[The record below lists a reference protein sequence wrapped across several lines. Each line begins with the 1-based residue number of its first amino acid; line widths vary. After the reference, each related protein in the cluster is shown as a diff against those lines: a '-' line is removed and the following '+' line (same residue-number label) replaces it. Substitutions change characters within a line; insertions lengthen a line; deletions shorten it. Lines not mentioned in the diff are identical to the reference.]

1 MPPDPDAHAAREAVR
16 LILAAVPI
24 LKSAEAGRE
33 LVQREAFDQVVF
45 DESDMAIERA
55 RRGDRD
61 ARAGVH
67 RAIAGFVAV
76 GEPVPAGTLRDYAVE
91 LLLADD
97 RLPGRQGRRL
107 DNHARDRLIAHAVRV
122 AVEEYGFDRTRN
134 RTTKNHPSACA
145 IVRDVLAEMGV
156 HMTESN
162 VAQISESVPN
172 RTPFL
177 SGTT

>member
-1 MPPDPDAHAAREAVR
+1 MPPDSDGAKQAVR
-16 LILAAVPI
+16 LILGAAQSI
-24 LKSAEAGRE
+24 LKGAAAGRE
-33 LVQREAFDQVVF
+33 LFQRESFDQAVF
-45 DESDMAIERA
+45 SESTKAIERA
-55 RRGDRD
+55 KRGDRD
-61 ARAGVH
+61 ARMGVH
-67 RAIAGFVAV
+67 RAIAGFLTV
-76 GEPVPAGTLRDYAVE
+76 GEPLPEPLRDYLVE

-97 RLPGRQGRRL
+97 RWSGRRGRRP